1 MEMIRRIQHRGYL
14 AAFAAL
20 CGLLW
25 SFGAAADWTLNMRQ
39 GVTSISQEVY
49 GLHMIILWV
58 CVIIGIVVFGAMF
71 WSILHHRK
79 SKGVQAA
86 HFHEN
91 TLVEI
96 VWTLIP
102 FGILIFLAVP
112 ATKALINIESTG
124 NADLTIKVTGYQW
137 KWRYEYIDEGVS
149 FFSTL
154 EAKSNEA
161 RHLKSGVDVATIDNY
176 LLDVDNPVVVPV
188 GKKIRFLTTANDV
201 IHAWWVPDLGWKRDA
216 IPGFINESWARVDK
230 AGVYRGQCAE
240 LCGKDHGFMPIV
252 VVAKEEADYRKW
264 VEEQKAAQAAA
275 LQADNPDRDW
285 VMEELMAK
293 GESVYNANC
302 VACHQADGKGM
313 AGVKPIAGS
322 PVATGDV
329 ADHIDVVMFGRTGT
343 AMAAFSQLS
352 DAEIAAVITYQRN
365 SFGNAAGDLVQPA
378 TIKNEYR

>member
-1 MEMIRRIQHRGYL
+1 MEMIRRIRHRH
-14 AAFAAL
+14 FVAAL
-20 CGLLW
+20 AVLTGLLW
-25 SFGAAADWTLNMRQ
+25 SFGAAADWTLNMRK

-49 GLHMIILWV
+49 SLHMIILWV
-58 CVIIGIVVFGAMF
+58 CVVIGIAVFGVMF

-79 SKGVQAA
+79 SRGAQAA

-91 TLVEI
+91 TVVEI

-112 ATKALINIESTG
+112 ATKALIYIENTG
-124 NADLTIKVTGYQW
+124 NSDLTIKVTGYQW
-137 KWRYEYIDEGVS
+137 RWRYEYLDEGLS

-154 EAKSNEA
+154 EAKSNQA
-161 RHLKSGVDVATIDNY
+161 RHLRSGVDVATVENY

-216 IPGFINESWARVDK
+216 IPGFINESWALVEK

-275 LQADNPDRDW
+275 RQADNPDA
-285 VMEELMAK
+285 V
-293 GESVYNANC
+293 
-302 VACHQADGKGM
+302 
-313 AGVKPIAGS
+313 
-322 PVATGDV
+322 
-329 ADHIDVVMFGRTGT
+329 
-343 AMAAFSQLS
+343 
-352 DAEIAAVITYQRN
+352 AAVVTSRRN
-365 SFGNAAGDLVQPA
+365 SSGSAAGDLVQPSA
-378 TIKNEYR
+378 TETAYR